1 MCAHPERERASKRVC
16 VCLCVRAD
24 ARLST
29 TDNPANESS
38 ASVTLRGALFA
49 GSLDSSV
56 DRERERE
63 ETSVGGCVVNTAAVR
78 HRDVHVNP
86 FSRQTSNRV

>member
-1 MCAHPERERASKRVC
+1 MCVC
-16 VCLCVRAD
+16 VCAC
-24 ARLST
+24 LST

-38 ASVTLRGALFA
+38 ASVTLRGALLA
-49 GSLDSSV
+49 GSLDRSV

-63 ETSVGGCVVNTAAVR
+63 GTRAGGCVVNTAVVR
-78 HRDVHVNP
+78 CRDVHVNT